1 MQGYNVVHCKS
12 AAAKIAFSTQAHRF
26 FDLFSKNPWPNFRG
40 VMWAK
45 VNGAE
50 GMKSRLKKRRRDTKW
65 ICAAF
70 TVFPLHWCTFNILFI
85 IGARQAVIVMY

>member
-1 MQGYNVVHCKS
+1 MQGCNVVHCKS
-12 AAAKIAFSTQAHRF
+12 AAAKIAFSAQARSF

-45 VNGAE
+45 VNGAG
-50 GMKSRLKKRRRDTKW
+50 GMKSRLKKGGAAQNG
-65 ICAAF
+65 CATF
-70 TVFPLHWCTFNILFI
+70 TVFFLHWCTFNILFI